1 MHGTVANSEN
11 TVHSTVTKYCS
22 KFTVLYQSSDLSHRI
37 SIGRLRGDQIHGTV
51 ATVANSE
58 DLIPFAKLPSTRS
71 DIVLFRIHRE
81 SFKCLLNSSVAL
93 FFPSQSYYSPVLLCS
108 FCDAVLPKLYAL

>member
-11 TVHSTVTKYCS
+11 TVHSTVTKCCS

-37 SIGRLRGDQIHGTV
+37 SIGRLRGDQIHGIV

-71 DIVLFRIHRE
+71 DSIHRE